1 MNLSNLKRAGLCPFF
16 FNQVENKTFKL
27 ARISH
32 EYRDTYIAISEDGEL
47 QCRIVGKKYASLA
60 HKNLLPAVG
69 DWVLINHNPMASF
82 SSIEIVLERKNSIS
96 KAANVDIAF
105 IVVPL
110 DLEINLR
117 RIERFLTLILAAK
130 VKPVFLLSKGDDFR
144 GDVDEQIEELQNILG
159 EYEIF
164 VLSAMSG
171 LGMSQIDQYLNDFQ
185 TSIFLGTSGAGKST
199 LINAILGEDTQAT
212 QEVRSGD
219 KKGRHTTV
227 SRSLHLAPNHGIIID
242 TPGIRGLSLSVES
255 EDVQMSFSDITAL
268 ASMCKFSDCSHSNEP
283 DCHIQLALERD
294 ELNPKRFESFNKL
307 LKEASRFEIKSNR
320 VLREQEITTWK
331 KVSKNSRKLRN
342 FKNQ

>member
-1 MNLSNLKRAGLCPFF
+1 
-16 FNQVENKTFKL
+16 
-27 ARISH
+27 
-32 EYRDTYIAISEDGEL
+32 
-47 QCRIVGKKYASLA
+47 
-60 HKNLLPAVG
+60 VG